1 MDENREHLREL
12 EYIND
17 EMIKP
22 LIGGTIISGAID
34 DNITQHWGRPFP
46 ILIIE
51 KDGKKLIATITCD
64 DEWNEGGRIMID
76 GR

>member
-22 LIGGTIISGAID
+22 LIGGTIIEI
-34 DNITQHWGRPFP
+34 GR
-46 ILIIE
+46 
-51 KDGKKLIATITCD
+51 AHV
-64 DEWNEGGRIMID
+64 
-76 GR
+76 